1 MRTLSVYTS
10 SLTSF
15 RLNVPRNFETSYA
28 PASSMSSTSVARP
41 QFQPSKHRNF
51 GTTKRTS
58 NFSWMAT
65 VGENVQSSPVPTS
78 VPVRVAHELL
88 QAGHQ
93 YLDVRTP
100 EEFSAGHAAG
110 AINVPYMFRVGS
122 GMTKNPNFVQQV
134 LAEFRK
140 DDEIIVGCQLGK
152 RSLMA
157 ATELISSG
165 FTGITDIAGGY
176 AAWVQNELPTES

>member
-122 GMTKNPNFVQQV
+122 GLLLPALVHF
-134 LAEFRK
+134 
-140 DDEIIVGCQLGK
+140 
-152 RSLMA
+152 
-157 ATELISSG
+157 LISYVFFHDLAIVDQMRISVFG
-165 FTGITDIAGGY
+165 
-176 AAWVQNELPTES
+176 WLRL